1 MTSVINPIQFIQPTH
16 FQGVGKKTTVAV
28 LGAGPAGLA
37 AAIGALLEGNP
48 TVIIEK
54 RIEGATGRTN
64 TVALN
69 TETIEL
75 LKRGG
80 VYQGMLKD
88 NLIYPEQD
96 GYCSVRI
103 KDLEASLKKVIAS
116 LTDQPVIH
124 YECKVKEIQEGSQTN
139 LIIEHASGHI
149 ATIENPDFVINAEG
163 PKSTTNELL
172 GNRRIEV
179 LPKLPV
185 IAASLKD
192 GRNIRGV
199 FSFFAAIGKTL
210 YYIAAAIYHY
220 VIYLFRLI
228 FCSESFFSPKRQVA
242 GALMLKTPGQQY
254 IGLGFTK
261 EKSEKLSALNQAV
274 NEKKAHY
281 EKTKNTKAKQELDS
295 AEAEL
300 RSFVNFWVNISF
312 CAINA
317 FALLS
322 SLTCKRSPFSYGS
335 WRPLDKFEVTEIG
348 ADKAKHTFYQ
358 KGNTVFLI
366 TGDALATVDPTTGL
380 GCNTALQ
387 QAARIRTVISGRDLG
402 ENLGELLD
410 GYKELSEVVI
420 RNIHHD
426 SAILRAAYRPDL
438 V

>member
-1 MTSVINPIQFIQPTH
+1 MISELNRIQFTQPTH
-16 FQGVGKKTTVAV
+16 YQGGERKSTVAI

-37 AAIGALLEGNP
+37 AAIGALLDGNP

-54 RIEGATGRTN
+54 RSEKASKRTN
-64 TVALN
+64 TVALS
-69 TETIEL
+69 TTTIEL

-88 NLIYPEQD
+88 NLIYPETD
-96 GYCSVRI
+96 GHCSVRI
-103 KDLEASLKKVIAS
+103 NDLEAALKKVIAS

-124 YECKVKEIQEGSQTN
+124 YDSKVKEIQADGQTN
-139 LIIEHASGHI
+139 LIIEHADGNLS
-149 ATIENPDFVINAEG
+149 TIENPEFVINAEG

-179 LPKLPV
+179 LSKVPV
-185 IAASLKD
+185 IAATLKD
-192 GRNIRGV
+192 GRNIQGI

-210 YYIAAAIYHY
+210 YYTVAAVYYY

-242 GALMLKTPGQQY
+242 GALMLKTPGQHY
-254 IGLGFTK
+254 IGMGFTK
-261 EKSEKLSALNQAV
+261 EKSEQLSALNQAV
-274 NEKKAHY
+274 NDKRARY
-281 EKTKNTKAKQELDS
+281 EKTKDAKAKQELDS
-295 AEAEL
+295 AESEL

-317 FALLS
+317 FALIS
-322 SLTCKRSPFSYGS
+322 SLTCNRSPFSYGG

-348 ADKAKHTFYQ
+348 ADKAERTFYR
-358 KGNTVFLI
+358 KGNTAFLI

-387 QAARIRTVISGRDLG
+387 HAAHIQTVVSGRDRG
-402 ENLGELLD
+402 EDLDQLLTS
-410 GYKELSEVVI
+410 YKDDSERVV
-420 RNIHHD
+420 RNIHYN
-426 SAILRAAYRPDL
+426 STFSRATYRPDL